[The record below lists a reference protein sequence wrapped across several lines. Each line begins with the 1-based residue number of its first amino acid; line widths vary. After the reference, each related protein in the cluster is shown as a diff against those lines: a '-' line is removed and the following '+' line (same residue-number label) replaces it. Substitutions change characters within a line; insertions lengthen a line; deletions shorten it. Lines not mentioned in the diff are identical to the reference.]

1 MNNDEIET
9 ATRVLMWGGVA
20 AVVVYRSRKEIK
32 ETLGPLLFLASAMI
46 VPLGI
51 LFVLV
56 KLIKWMW
63 NS

>member
-1 MNNDEIET
+1 MNNDEMET
-9 ATRVLMWGGVA
+9 ATRVLMWGSVA